1 MKNKALAELK
11 RYAIMTLGCFIYAIS
26 IAIFL
31 APKALQVFP

>member
-26 IAIFL
+26 IAIF
-31 APKALQVFP
+31 P